1 MRASTP
7 RAAIAAAPAAAAAA
21 AAGGGAVSTGLL
33 ASRKL
38 GRPRAVAGIKSD
50 VKTISTRI
58 VRRRIE
64 DAQAKERAAAA
75 QRAAAEH
82 ELAELEKL

>member
-1 MRASTP
+1 M
-7 RAAIAAAPAAAAAA
+7 
-21 AAGGGAVSTGLL
+21 
-33 ASRKL
+33 
-38 GRPRAVAGIKSD
+38 AGIKSD

-64 DAQAKERAAAA
+64 DAQLKERAAARMRDAAAA

-82 ELAELEKL
+82 ELAELEKSE

>member
-1 MRASTP
+1 M
-7 RAAIAAAPAAAAAA
+7 
-21 AAGGGAVSTGLL
+21 
-33 ASRKL
+33 
-38 GRPRAVAGIKSD
+38 AGIKSD

-82 ELAELEKL
+82 ELAELEKLE